1 VFVRKTNK
9 DNYAS
14 ALEQAR
20 SRFEDSLKVEKTEN
34 TKNLN
39 EYRQYMDETNKFLEL
54 KALKDA

>member
-1 VFVRKTNK
+1 VFVRKANK

-20 SRFEDSLKVEKTEN
+20 SRFEDKLKTEKNEN

-39 EYRQYMDETNKFLEL
+39 EYR
-54 KALKDA
+54 